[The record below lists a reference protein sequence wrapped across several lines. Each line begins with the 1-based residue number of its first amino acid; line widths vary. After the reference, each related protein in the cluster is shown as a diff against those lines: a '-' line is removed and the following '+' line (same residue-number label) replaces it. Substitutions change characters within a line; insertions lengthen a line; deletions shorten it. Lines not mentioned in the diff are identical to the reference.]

1 MTTHAATPGA
11 SRALFTDSSVPHS
24 SLPNS
29 ALRSNDGGP
38 DGPVHYGYTAG
49 VAERFAAHPVTGGRR
64 PGRVIRVDRNLV
76 LVADGDGTA
85 HLPYPRG
92 GEPPATG
99 DWVWLGSNA
108 AGEPAIVGIVPRH
121 SELSRKRAFEASSE
135 AQVLGANMDVVG
147 IVVPVDRPL
156 THNRLE
162 RTLVAAWDSGATPLV
177 IITKADIADLADDV
191 VGTVVRQSAGVDV
204 VTTSAE
210 NGDGLDELLGHLPP
224 GGTLVLLGPSGAGK
238 STLINA
244 LAGAATQETGAVR
257 AGDGKGR
264 HTTTSREL
272 VPLPGGAVLMDTP
285 GVRGFGIFD
294 AEDGMEEMF
303 GDLEELFEHCRFSD
317 CAHGR
322 EPGCAVQAALAD
334 GVLAE
339 RRWAS
344 YLKLQRELAA
354 LARRHDAAARRAY
367 QREWHQ
373 KIAVAGKSQRS
384 AERDSQEN
392 AWGHGSGKNG
402 GKGGHGSGK
411 SGAKDGR
418 RRPR

>member
-1 MTTHAATPGA
+1 MTHDTTTDTTTAGAPAGTPA
-11 SRALFTDSSVPHS
+11 
-24 SLPNS
+24 
-29 ALRSNDGGP
+29 
-38 DGPVHYGYTAG
+38 GPVRYGYTAA
-49 VAERFAAHPVTGGRR
+49 VAERFAAHPVPGGSR
-64 PGRVIRVDRNLV
+64 PGRVIRVDRNRV
-76 LVADGDGTA
+76 LVADGGGTA
-85 HLPYPRG
+85 HLPYPFG
-92 GEPPATG
+92 GELPATG
-99 DWVWLGSNA
+99 DWVWIGRNT
-108 AGEPAIVGIVPRH
+108 AGEPAIAGVLPRR
-121 SELSRKRAFEASSE
+121 SVLSRKRAFEASSE

-162 RTLVAAWDSGATPLV
+162 RTLVAAWDSGAVPLV
-177 IITKADIADLADDV
+177 IITKADLANVADDV
-191 VGTVVRQSAGVDV
+191 VGTVVRQAAGVDV

-210 NGDGLDELLGHLPP
+210 HGDGLDALLAHLPP

-244 LAGAATQETGAVR
+244 LVGFEAQETGAVR

-272 VPLPGGAVLMDTP
+272 VPLPGGSVLMDTP
-285 GVRGFGIFD
+285 GVRGFGLFD

-303 GDLEELFEHCRFSD
+303 GDLEELFGQCRFSD
-317 CAHGR
+317 CAHDR
-322 EPGCAVQAALAD
+322 EPGCAVRAALAD
-334 GVLAE
+334 GVLDS

-344 YLKLQRELAA
+344 YEKLQRELAA

-384 AERDSQEN
+384 ADRDRHEN
-392 AWGHGSGKNG
+392 PGGRGGRGG
-402 GKGGHGSGK
+402 GKDS
-411 SGAKDGR
+411 R

>member
-1 MTTHAATPGA
+1 MTTPAASPGA
-11 SRALFTDSSVPHS
+11 RRALFTDSSDS
-24 SLPNS
+24 SLSDSAGPDSAGPNS
-29 ALRSNDGGP
+29 VLPANDGGP
-38 DGPVHYGYTAG
+38 EGPVHYGYTAG
-49 VAERFAAHPVTGGRR
+49 VAERFAAHPVPGGHR

-92 GEPPATG
+92 GELPATG

-177 IITKADIADLADDV
+177 IITKADLADDV
-191 VGTVVRQSAGVDV
+191 VGAVVRQSAGVDV

-244 LAGAATQETGAVR
+244 LAGAATQEIGAVR

-264 HTTTSREL
+264 HTTTSRAL

-303 GDLEELFEHCRFSD
+303 GDLEELFGHCRFSG
-317 CAHGR
+317 CAHDR
-322 EPGCAVQAALAD
+322 EPGCAIQAALAD

-373 KIAVAGKSQRS
+373 KIVVAAKSQRS
-384 AERDSQEN
+384 AQRDSQEN
-392 AWGHGSGKNG
+392 ARDRE
-402 GKGGHGSGK
+402 GKGSHGSGK
-411 SGAKDGR
+411 SGAKGGR
-418 RRPR
+418 RRAR